1 MLKTVV
7 RFQNQRKSNKNEKK
21 TKQKKNTKKQC
32 QELEQEK

>member
-21 TKQKKNTKKQC
+21 QTKKTTKKQC